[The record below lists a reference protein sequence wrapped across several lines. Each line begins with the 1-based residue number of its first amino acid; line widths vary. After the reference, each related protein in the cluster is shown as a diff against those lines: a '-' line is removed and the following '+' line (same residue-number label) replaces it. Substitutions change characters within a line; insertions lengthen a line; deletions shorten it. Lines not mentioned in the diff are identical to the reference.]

1 MNKIT
6 IIGAGNI
13 GVIIAEK
20 IVNNDKIDEIIL
32 LDNNKGIAEA
42 KATDIK
48 KSISSDI
55 NITIKGVTNS
65 YLETKDSHII
75 IIAPS
80 ASYKESSSQEET
92 IKNNKKY
99 IKNIVSETIKYSP
112 DAIYIIAINPVDTM
126 VQAVINELGVA
137 YADHIMGIGNLLD
150 TYNFKEN
157 ILNKYNEKYPDEP
170 ISINDIKSAY
180 VIGGHNNTMIILTN
194 KVKIFRKTLNIIF
207 TQEEIID
214 IINKTQQCYITFI
227 NDINTNAL
235 EIIGQCVYEIVM
247 KLFNNSN
254 GLIVEFLPLSVYRTT
269 YDLCIG
275 SLVSINYNGIKR
287 TYIEE
292 NNDVLINKKFM
303 ESVEAVR
310 VVNEAL

>member
-65 YLETKDSHII
+65 YSETKDSHII

-99 IKNIVSETIKYSP
+99 IKNIVSKTIKYSP

-194 KVKIFRKTLNIIF
+194 KVKIFRNPLNIIF

-214 IINKTQQCYITFI
+214 IIDKTQHCYITFI

-247 KLFNNSN
+247 KLFNNSS

-275 SLVSINYNGIKR
+275 SLVSINYNGIER

-292 NNDVLINKKFM
+292 NNDILIHEKFM

-310 VVNEAL
+310 AVNEAL

>member
-32 LDNNKGIAEA
+32 LDNKGIAEA

-65 YLETKDSHII
+65 YSETKDSHII
-75 IIAPS
+75 IITPS
-80 ASYKESSSQEET
+80 ASYKESSSQQET

-137 YADHIMGIGNLLD
+137 YANHIMGIGNLLD

-170 ISINDIKSAY
+170 ISIKDRKS
-180 VIGGHNNTMIILTN
+180 
-194 KVKIFRKTLNIIF
+194 
-207 TQEEIID
+207 
-214 IINKTQQCYITFI
+214 
-227 NDINTNAL
+227 
-235 EIIGQCVYEIVM
+235 
-247 KLFNNSN
+247 
-254 GLIVEFLPLSVYRTT
+254 
-269 YDLCIG
+269 
-275 SLVSINYNGIKR
+275 
-287 TYIEE
+287 
-292 NNDVLINKKFM
+292 
-303 ESVEAVR
+303 
-310 VVNEAL
+310 VV

>member
-65 YLETKDSHII
+65 YSETKDSHII
-75 IIAPS
+75 IITPS
-80 ASYKESSSQEET
+80 VSYKESSSQEET

-99 IKNIVSETIKYSP
+99 IKNIVSKTIKYSP

-157 ILNKYNEKYPDEP
+157 ILNKYNEKYPDES

-194 KVKIFRKTLNIIF
+194 KVKIFRKPLNIIF

-214 IINKTQQCYITFI
+214 IIDKTQHYYITFI
-227 NDINTNAL
+227 NDINTNTL

-247 KLFNNSN
+247 KLFNNSSS
-254 GLIVEFLPLSVYRTT
+254 LIVEFVPLSVYRTI

-275 SLVSINYNGIKR
+275 SLVSINYNGIER

-292 NNDVLINKKFM
+292 NNDVLINEKCM

-310 VVNEAL
+310 AVNEAL

>member
-65 YLETKDSHII
+65 YSETKDSHII
-75 IIAPS
+75 IITPS

-112 DAIYIIAINPVDTM
+112 DAIYIIAINPLDTM

-194 KVKIFRKTLNIIF
+194 KVKIFRNSLNIIF

-214 IINKTQQCYITFI
+214 IIDKTQHYYITFI

-247 KLFNNSN
+247 KLFNNSS

-269 YDLCIG
+269 YNLCIG
-275 SLVSINYNGIKR
+275 SLVSINYNGIER

-310 VVNEAL
+310 AVNEAL

>member
-1 MNKIT
+1 
-6 IIGAGNI
+6 
-13 GVIIAEK
+13 
-20 IVNNDKIDEIIL
+20 
-32 LDNNKGIAEA
+32 
-42 KATDIK
+42 
-48 KSISSDI
+48 
-55 NITIKGVTNS
+55 
-65 YLETKDSHII
+65 
-75 IIAPS
+75 
-80 ASYKESSSQEET
+80 
-92 IKNNKKY
+92 
-99 IKNIVSETIKYSP
+99 
-112 DAIYIIAINPVDTM
+112 M

-194 KVKIFRKTLNIIF
+194 KVKIFRKPLNIIF

-214 IINKTQQCYITFI
+214 IIDKTQHCYITFI

-247 KLFNNSN
+247 KLFNNSS

-269 YDLCIG
+269 YNLCIG
-275 SLVSINYNGIKR
+275 SLVSINYNGIER

-310 VVNEAL
+310 AVNEAL

>member
-65 YLETKDSHII
+65 YSETKDSHII
-75 IIAPS
+75 IITPS
-80 ASYKESSSQEET
+80 ASYNESSSQEET

-99 IKNIVSETIKYSP
+99 IKDIVSKTIKYSP

-194 KVKIFRKTLNIIF
+194 KVKIFRKPLNIIF
-207 TQEEIID
+207 TQEEIFD
-214 IINKTQQCYITFI
+214 IIDKTQHYYITFI
-227 NDINTNAL
+227 NDINTSTL

-247 KLFNNSN
+247 KLFNNSSS
-254 GLIVEFLPLSVYRTT
+254 LIVEFLPLSVYRTT

-275 SLVSINYNGIKR
+275 SLVSINYNGIER

-292 NNDVLINKKFM
+292 NNDVSINEKFM
-303 ESVEAVR
+303 ESVEAIR
-310 VVNEAL
+310 IANEFL